1 MRFVPALRTDR
12 LYVTCSAEMRMMMKK
27 MKKTMVLLMALMMCF
42 IMAGCKKETGEEVPT
57 GNVYVPTFSE
67 IQGDI
72 DWINNIMSSGN
83 KISLLGEVYDRETY
97 EYSEK
102 LITLDVVTGEQSSRD
117 LSFGGDDDKVSTSLQ
132 TIVRYKDGYMAVL
145 YHYTM
150 PTQEEMDSGYY
161 EEQTS
166 YDIVILDAD
175 FNELSTVSLDEL
187 SKKVEEETGWFYAQY
202 IAGDQDGNIYIG
214 GDNAVYVL
222 NSEGKQLYEIK
233 FTNWIN
239 GMVATD
245 DGQILVMYYD
255 DQQEMALAPIDKNA
269 RAMGEALENVPV
281 GNGNTGFFPA
291 GNGKIYM
298 NSSTKLYLYDLNT
311 QTSEVILDWVN
322 CDINTYNLSGFATLE
337 DGSFVAVSVNYDHS
351 GDDTKTTIELANIKE
366 VPASSVKQ
374 KKIVTLAMMY
384 LNYDMQEQVIKFNR
398 TNEDYRIQVKT
409 YVNDDYSNYED
420 AYTLFQSDIA
430 SGNAGDFFLAGNGD
444 INVDN
449 LIAKGALADLT
460 KLIETDEQIKMDDFI
475 PNIIDVL
482 SVDGKLYSISDSFNV
497 QTLVG
502 KVADVGE
509 GRTWTFKDVMELVKA
524 RPDSQLLSYST
535 KDSVLSTMLVY
546 SMDCFYNS
554 ETGEC
559 SFDSEDFVQLLE
571 ICNTFPTEYNYDDE
585 EYVSLPTQLRSGKVL
600 LTQLYL
606 SDFDEVQ
613 LYSKLYGEPVN
624 FIGYPTNGTSG
635 SVAGFDNR
643 FCINAKSKNKE
654 GAWAFIRQFLL
665 PDYQNNLEWRM
676 PINKAA
682 FEQRLADAMK
692 VDEDNVGSS
701 WMYDDVEIE
710 MGPLDEAMVQTIRD
724 IVYGINTESVYDE
737 SLYNI
742 ISEEAAYYF
751 GGEKSASEIA
761 GIIQSRVQI
770 YIDENR

>member
-12 LYVTCSAEMRMMMKK
+12 LYVTSSAEMRMMMKK
-27 MKKTMVLLMALMMCF
+27 MKKTAVLLMALMMCF

-67 IQGDI
+67 VQGDI
-72 DWINNIMSSGN
+72 DWISNIMSSGN
-83 KISLLGEVYDRETY
+83 KISLLGQVYDRETY

-117 LSFGGDDDKVSTSLQ
+117 LSFGGDDDNVSTSLQ
-132 TIVRYKDGYMAVL
+132 TMVQYKDGYMAVL

-150 PTQEEMDSGYY
+150 PTEEEMESGYY
-161 EEQTS
+161 DYQVS

-175 FNELSTVSLDEL
+175 FNEVSSISLDEL
-187 SKKVEEETGWFYAQY
+187 SKKAEEETGWFYAQY

>member
-12 LYVTCSAEMRMMMKK
+12 LYVTSSAEMRMMMKK
-27 MKKTMVLLMALMMCF
+27 MKKTAVLLMALMMCF

-67 IQGDI
+67 VQGDI
-72 DWINNIMSSGN
+72 DWISNIMSSGN
-83 KISLLGEVYDRETY
+83 KISLLGQVYDRETY

-117 LSFGGDDDKVSTSLQ
+117 LSFGGDDDNVSTSLQ
-132 TIVRYKDGYMAVL
+132 TMVQYKDGYMAVL

-150 PTQEEMDSGYY
+150 PTEEEMESGYY
-161 EEQTS
+161 DYQVS

-175 FNELSTVSLDEL
+175 FNEVSSISLDEL
-187 SKKVEEETGWFYAQY
+187 SKKAEEETGWFYAQY

-509 GRTWTFKDVMELVKA
+509 GRTWTFKDVMELVKS

>member
-1 MRFVPALRTDR
+1 
-12 LYVTCSAEMRMMMKK
+12 MKK
-27 MKKTMVLLMALMMCF
+27 MKKTAVLFLALMMCF
-42 IMAGCKKETGEEVPT
+42 IMAGCKKETGEEVPA

-67 IQGDI
+67 VQSDI
-72 DWINNIMSSGN
+72 DWINGVMAKGN
-83 KISLLGEVYDRETY
+83 KITLLGQVYDRETY
-97 EYSEK
+97 ENTDK
-102 LITLDVVTGEQSSRD
+102 IITLDAVTGEQTSRD
-117 LSFGGDDDKVSTSLQ
+117 LSFGGDDENVSTNLQ
-132 TIVRYKDGYMAVL
+132 TIVQYKDGYMAIL
-145 YHYTM
+145 YRYTM

-161 EEQTS
+161 DNQVS

-175 FNELSTVSLDEL
+175 FNEMSAVSLDEL
-187 SKKVEEETGWFYAQY
+187 SKKIEEENGGFYAQY
-202 IAGDQDGNIYIG
+202 IAGDQDGNIYIA
-214 GDNAVYVL
+214 GDNVIYVL
-222 NSEGKQLYEIK
+222 NSEGKQLYNINFE
-233 FTNWIN
+233 NWIN
-239 GMVATD
+239 GMVSTD

-255 DQQEMALAPIDKNA
+255 EQYNMALAPIDTNA
-269 RAMGEALENVPV
+269 RAIGKALENVPV
-281 GNGNTGFFPA
+281 VNGNSGFFPA

-298 NSSTKLYLYDLNT
+298 NTSTKLYMYDLNT
-311 QTSEVILDWVN
+311 QTAEEVLDWVN
-322 CDINTYNLSGFATLE
+322 CDINTNNLNGFAALE
-337 DGSFVAVSVNYDHS
+337 DGSFVALSVNYDYS
-351 GDDTKTTIELANIKE
+351 DEDDRKTTIELANIKE

-374 KKIVTLAMMY
+374 KKIVTLATMY

-398 TNEDYRIQVKT
+398 TNEEYRIQIKT

-430 SGNAGDFFLAGNGD
+430 SGNAGDFFMANG

-502 KVADVGE
+502 KAADVGE
-509 GRTWTFKDVMELVKA
+509 GKTWTFKDVMELVKS
-524 RPDSQLLSYST
+524 RPESQLLGYCT

-571 ICNTFPTEYNYDDE
+571 ICNTFPAEYNYDDE

-600 LTQLYL
+600 LTQLFL
-606 SDFDEVQ
+606 SDFDDVQ

-665 PDYQNNLEWRM
+665 PDYQNNLDWRI
-676 PINKAA
+676 PINQAA
-682 FEQRLADAMK
+682 FEQKLTDAMK
-692 VDEDNVGSS
+692 ADEDNVGSS

-724 IVYGINTESVYDE
+724 IVYSVTTESVYDE
-737 SLYNI
+737 NLYNI

-751 GGEKSASEIA
+751 GGDKSASEIA

>member
-1 MRFVPALRTDR
+1 
-12 LYVTCSAEMRMMMKK
+12 MKK
-27 MKKTMVLLMALMMCF
+27 MKKTAVLFLALMMCF
-42 IMAGCKKETGEEVPT
+42 IMAGCKKETGEEVPA

-67 IQGDI
+67 VQSDI
-72 DWINNIMSSGN
+72 DWINGVMAKGN
-83 KISLLGEVYDRETY
+83 KITLLGQVYDRETY
-97 EYSEK
+97 ENTDK
-102 LITLDVVTGEQSSRD
+102 IITLDAVTGEQTSRD
-117 LSFGGDDDKVSTSLQ
+117 LSFGGDDENVSTNLQ
-132 TIVRYKDGYMAVL
+132 TIVQYKDGYMAIL
-145 YHYTM
+145 YRYTM

-161 EEQTS
+161 DNQVS

-175 FNELSTVSLDEL
+175 FNEMSAVSLDEL
-187 SKKVEEETGWFYAQY
+187 SKKIEEENGGFYAQY
-202 IAGDQDGNIYIG
+202 IAGDQDGNIYIA
-214 GDNAVYVL
+214 GDNVIYVL
-222 NSEGKQLYEIK
+222 NSEGKQLYNINFE
-233 FTNWIN
+233 NWIN
-239 GMVATD
+239 GMVSTD

-255 DQQEMALAPIDKNA
+255 EQYNMALAPIDTNA
-269 RAMGEALENVPV
+269 RAIGKALENVPV
-281 GNGNTGFFPA
+281 VNGNSGFFPA

-298 NSSTKLYLYDLNT
+298 NTSTKLYMYDLNT
-311 QTSEVILDWVN
+311 QTAEEVLDWVN
-322 CDINTYNLSGFATLE
+322 CDINTNNLNGFAALE
-337 DGSFVAVSVNYDHS
+337 DGSFVALSVNYDYS
-351 GDDTKTTIELANIKE
+351 DEDDRKTTIELANIKE

-374 KKIVTLAMMY
+374 KKIVTLATMY

-398 TNEDYRIQVKT
+398 TNEEYRIQIKT

-430 SGNAGDFFLAGNGD
+430 SGNAGDFFMANG

-449 LIAKGALADLT
+449 LIAKGALADIT

-509 GRTWTFKDVMELVKA
+509 GRTWTFKDVMELVKS

-710 MGPLDEAMVQTIRD
+710 MGPLDEAMAQTIRD
-724 IVYGINTESVYDE
+724 IVYGITTESVYDE
-737 SLYNI
+737 NLYNI

-761 GIIQSRVQI
+761 GIIQSRAQI